1 MKTLD
6 ETQQR
11 RTIRLRPAAPLF
23 EQDPLFPALDSP
35 LPPAR
40 DDTRPAPRVAGDELF
55 PDEQPQRPVLTIA
68 ARCAVHDL
76 PIQIPAAGPRLC
88 GDCLADLASAR
99 AHVERVLEAA
109 PDHPAALRFLGV
121 ARFKLGRQDEGIA
134 LLRQAA
140 DAFLAAQTAADDAT
154 LTRWRKAEALLSNPP
169 AGFWETWQKH
179 TAAQTP
185 LGAIL
190 AAHEALERLQAWAV
204 GAVTEL
210 EAAK

>member
-1 MKTLD
+1 MTILNLLASTAPAQPTLFD
-6 ETQQR
+6 G
-11 RTIRLRPAAPLF
+11 
-23 EQDPLFPALDSP
+23 DPLHSALDNP

-88 GDCLADLASAR
+88 GDCLTDLAAAR
-99 AHVERVLEAA
+99 AHVERVLEA
-109 PDHPAALRFLGV
+109 
-121 ARFKLGRQDEGIA
+121 
-134 LLRQAA
+134 AA

-190 AAHEALERLQAWAV
+190 AAHEALERLQAWA
-204 GAVTEL
+204 GRAKEEL
-210 EAAK
+210 DAA